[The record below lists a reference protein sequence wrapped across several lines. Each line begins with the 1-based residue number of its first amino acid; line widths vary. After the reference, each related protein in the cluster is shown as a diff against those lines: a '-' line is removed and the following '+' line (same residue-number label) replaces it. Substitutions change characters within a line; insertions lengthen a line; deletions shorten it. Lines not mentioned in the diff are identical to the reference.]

1 MKLDLGVPFDAIEL
15 NATSSS
21 SGLLKTTF
29 VLMAATDNRAP

>member
-15 NATSSS
+15 NATSS